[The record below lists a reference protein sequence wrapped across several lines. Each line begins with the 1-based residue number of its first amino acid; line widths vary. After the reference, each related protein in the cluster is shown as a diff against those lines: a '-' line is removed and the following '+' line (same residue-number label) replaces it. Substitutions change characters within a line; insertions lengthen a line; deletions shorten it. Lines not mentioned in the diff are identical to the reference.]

1 MRRRFVCSVSAA
13 TYLFI
18 CSCALAEQYLCVPD
32 KATGFAYDINSK
44 DWGYTRFKTDKKYL
58 IAPSKEKEYVYA
70 FTEVGD
76 KSPIAYCEKD
86 FNSGGYLFCNQ
97 LEIDVKFNKVDMRFQ
112 MISSGGYVGGGLGGL
127 SEAKAGGLW
136 VQIGKCSPF

>member
-86 FNSGGYLFCNQ
+86 
-97 LEIDVKFNKVDMRFQ
+97 VKFNKVDMRFQ

-127 SEAKAGGLW
+127 SEAKAGGL
-136 VQIGKCSPF
+136 